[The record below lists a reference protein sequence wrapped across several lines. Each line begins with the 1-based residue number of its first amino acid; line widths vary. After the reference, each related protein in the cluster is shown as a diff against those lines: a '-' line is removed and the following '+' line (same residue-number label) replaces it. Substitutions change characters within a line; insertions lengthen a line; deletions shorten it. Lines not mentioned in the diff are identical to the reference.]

1 VRRHG
6 IAGTA
11 LHFGVAVWPYDVLLR
26 FGYDLP
32 EHEHRWPDR
41 WFDDRFEAAA
51 VDLRAT
57 TAKLLLALPR
67 MDAAGQQLDGLDG
80 TVAEMRPVVEAAP
93 MAVDLVAG
101 YLRRL
106 CDDLAAVVPNCFG
119 AEGRAMAADR
129 WSLSA
134 IVDSEALR
142 KTDER
147 LAVLLVPPAP
157 LAAVLDPA
165 FATHTPAVYAVS
177 AAAGDAPALPA
188 AAKAALADSARS
200 TLAAAAAVS
209 KAVEAAC
216 PWLDAVLE
224 RLIAVV
230 CQRAEDGP
238 DVFDRWAEPDW
249 SVVATSVPVEE
260 LRRHFSRAT

>member
-41 WFDDRFEAAA
+41 WFDDRFGAA
-51 VDLRAT
+51 
-57 TAKLLLALPR
+57 
-67 MDAAGQQLDGLDG
+67 
-80 TVAEMRPVVEAAP
+80 
-93 MAVDLVAG
+93 AVDLVAG